1 MRGQD
6 LRAWQSWRYVHTCSN
21 IVFIVMFCHY
31 LQIRERQQEE
41 RAALLQ
47 RQVLQRQEERTAL
60 ANRQKEQR
68 DIQQRAAEAAE
79 NAVRVDAA
87 QGDGHGHGHGHGH
100 GQVEDAATAA
110 AQQAVQHAAVQAKR
124 KCERLENM

>member
-21 IVFIVMFCHY
+21 IVFVVMFCHY

-87 QGDGHGHGHGHGH
+87 QGDGHGHE
-100 GQVEDAATAA
+100 VEDAATAA